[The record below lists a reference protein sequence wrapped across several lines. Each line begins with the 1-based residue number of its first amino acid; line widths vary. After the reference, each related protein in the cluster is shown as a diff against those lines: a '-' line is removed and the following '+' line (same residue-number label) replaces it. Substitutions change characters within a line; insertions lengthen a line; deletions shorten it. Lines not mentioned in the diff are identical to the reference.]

1 MEPSL
6 ALVPPSQPSSASLSL
21 ADTATPSGLHDSLT
35 YGLRSLA
42 ADVAP
47 KHPLENRIAQWD
59 DTRENLDMTL
69 QRNMFGL
76 HAPVRLMMERSLVQ
90 QSPAPFSL
98 SGLGG
103 FTRPS
108 NLALDI
114 LTGRDEEIRPEDV
127 LVDRCQT
134 AEAGNFHLQMEKKL
148 RLP

>member
-1 MEPSL
+1 MSL
-6 ALVPPSQPSSASLSL
+6 SLVPASQPTSTAVSL
-21 ADTATPSGLHDSLT
+21 ADTAGPTGVHDALR
-35 YGLRSLA
+35 YGQRSLA

-47 KHPLENRIAQWD
+47 KHPLENRIKQWES
-59 DTRENLDMTL
+59 TRENLDMTL

-76 HAPVRLMMERSLVQ
+76 HAPVRLMMERQVVQ

-98 SGLGG
+98 SSLGG

-114 LTGRDEEIRPEDV
+114 LMGRDEEIRVEDV
-127 LVDRCQT
+127 LVDRLQT
-134 AEAGNFHLQMEKKL
+134 TDPGDFHLAMERKL